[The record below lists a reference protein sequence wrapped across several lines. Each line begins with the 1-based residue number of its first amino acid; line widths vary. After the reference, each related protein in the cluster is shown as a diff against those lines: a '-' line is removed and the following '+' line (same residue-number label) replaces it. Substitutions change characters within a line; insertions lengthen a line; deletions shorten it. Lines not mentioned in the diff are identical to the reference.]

1 MTILTCTFCFK
12 VCKNKNSHH
21 NHERTCRLNPNRTLT
36 WLVLN
41 KQNIQPWNK
50 GLSKEKDTRLAEQA
64 KQISKTLK
72 EKHEN
77 GFRTLAHTAEYWTPE
92 RRKQKSLWKKELHKN
107 NPELHPNRL
116 LAKNKTKM
124 TYPEQVAF
132 DWLINKKCVFEYQKS
147 IDNFFVDFCIGNI
160 VIEIDGERWHP
171 LNNEKDKQRD
181 ITLNKLGFKV
191 YRIRSK
197 EKIEK
202 RLQEIFN

>member
-1 MTILTCTFCFK
+1 MTTFICTFCSK
-12 VCKNKNSHH
+12 ICKNKNSFV
-21 NHERTCRLNPNRTLT
+21 NHERTCKLNPNRTLT

-41 KQNIQPWNK
+41 KDKLQPWNK
-50 GLSKEKDTRLAEQA
+50 GLSKEKDTRLAKQA
-64 KQISKTLK
+64 KQISNTLK
-72 EKHEN
+72 QKFEN
-77 GFRTLAHTAEYWTPE
+77 GFKTPAHTNEYWTPE
-92 RRKQKSLWKKELHKN
+92 RRKQKSLWKKEQHKN

-132 DWLINKKCVFEYQKS
+132 NWLTNKKYVFEYQKP
-147 IDNFFVDFCIGNI
+147 IVNFFVDFCVGNI

-171 LNNEKDKQRD
+171 IGNEKDKQRD
-181 ITLNKLGFKV
+181 ITLNSLGFKV

-202 RLQEIFN
+202 RLEDIFK